1 MSVNSVVL
9 SGRLTR
15 DPELKTFGAEN
26 RPMCKFSIAVDE
38 FSKGEKRANFFD
50 VVAWGSTAET
60 VSRFLTK
67 GRECAVQ
74 GSLRW
79 RSWEAPDG
87 GKRSAVEVVAQRVQ
101 FFGGAQQGQQQGGFS
116 EAQIDNA
123 FPAAKPVSATD
134 DIPF

>member
-1 MSVNSVVL
+1 M

-15 DPELKTFGAEN
+15 DPELKTVGADN
-26 RPMCKFSIAVDE
+26 RAVCSFSIAVDE

-50 VVAWGSTAET
+50 VVAWGQTAES
-60 VSRFLTK
+60 VARFLTK

-79 RSWEAPDG
+79 RSWETPEG

-101 FFGGAQQGQQQGGFS
+101 FFGGGGEDGQ
-116 EAQIDNA
+116 A
-123 FPAAKPVSATD
+123 AAKKGSSATED
-134 DIPF
+134 LPF